1 MQTVNGISLFPDQV
15 KEVNETIEA
24 IKHGKNPLVQAPAG
38 SGKTYQMMS
47 VINWETARG
56 GHVLYMVHRKEIIK
70 QVEEKFDQHGIDATV
85 KTVFWLRRQKN
96 YVDGVTMIIT
106 DESHHSEAEGY
117 QNIYDRYPGAIRV
130 GYTATPARM
139 DGKGFED
146 TYDQLILGPT
156 VDELIN
162 KKRLS
167 KFQLWGYDLGNK
179 EMLKRQWGHD
189 FSKKILKDYFDNA
202 KSRSIFGDII
212 HSWEA
217 HAKDKQTI
225 VYCYSVDF
233 AKQVA
238 TLFNK
243 AGYKA
248 ACVYSCSSAKE
259 KKERA
264 KNIADFEDGELQIL
278 TNYDVIGEGFDV
290 TNCSCTVLLRPT
302 MSLTIYIQQAMRSMR
317 YQSGKTATIIDQVG
331 NFMRFGRPDNDWN
344 WDLKSSPE
352 FSLTG
357 DPILKSCPKC
367 HTTCSIQ
374 STRCPMCGYEFPIEK
389 KHDEFYDIQLQL
401 IKKNPHLK
409 KWIGKDTN
417 NARTVQDLANIE
429 RANFKN
435 PGWAFSQAIKL
446 GMLNKK
452 NFPQISKIKLTPG
465 QGQKEETIRGVSYKH
480 SRNSWQ
486 ATITSHGHR
495 LCRNFSNK
503 IEATLQ
509 RKRWEMVYKAKPIKM
524 PELGETIANRFRV
537 IVDTGIRKA
546 KARVLLVYDMKNNEF
561 VADTKPCLRV
571 ANYGTGRGSKATNR
585 HPNIRKQ
592 DGKYAFYKMHK
603 GKRYFSEF
611 KTLKEAIGYRDAFLK
626 EHGLPVPNDRKD

>member
-1 MQTVNGISLFPDQV
+1 MQTVNGIGLFPDQV

-24 IKHGKNPLVQAPAG
+24 IKRGKSPLVQAPAG

-70 QVEEKFDQHGIDATV
+70 QVEDKFDQHGIDATV

-238 TLFNK
+238 TMFNK

-259 KKERA
+259 KQERA

-302 MSLTIYIQQAMRSMR
+302 MSLTVYIQQTMRSMR

-331 NFMRFGRPDNDWN
+331 NFMRFGRPDKNWN
-344 WDLKSSPE
+344 WDLKLSPK
-352 FSLTG
+352 FSPTG
-357 DPILKSCPKC
+357 NPILKSCPKC
-367 HTTCSIQ
+367 HATCPIQ
-374 STRCPMCGYEFPIEK
+374 STSCPMCGYEFPIEK
-389 KHDEFYDIQLQL
+389 KHDEFYDVQLRL
-401 IKKNPHLK
+401 IKENPRLK
-409 KWIGKDTN
+409 KWIGKAADD
-417 NARTVQDLANIE
+417 AKTVQDLADIE
-429 RANFKN
+429 KVNGKD
-435 PGWAFSQAIKL
+435 PGWAFIQAIKS
-446 GMLNKK
+446 GMLNKS
-452 NFPQISKIKLTPG
+452 NFPQI
-465 QGQKEETIRGVSYKH
+465 KEY
-480 SRNSWQ
+480 RN
-486 ATITSHGHR
+486 
-495 LCRNFSNK
+495 N
-503 IEATLQ
+503 
-509 RKRWEMVYKAKPIKM
+509 
-524 PELGETIANRFRV
+524 
-537 IVDTGIRKA
+537 
-546 KARVLLVYDMKNNEF
+546 
-561 VADTKPCLRV
+561 
-571 ANYGTGRGSKATNR
+571 
-585 HPNIRKQ
+585 
-592 DGKYAFYKMHK
+592 
-603 GKRYFSEF
+603 
-611 KTLKEAIGYRDAFLK
+611 
-626 EHGLPVPNDRKD
+626 